1 MSFDA
6 DSYFNGPRKELY
18 RLHKELVEIESIS
31 GDEKSVGSYLKTYL
45 ENLGYTVEWQ
55 PVPEKSGRERAN
67 LYAYKGEERNTR
79 VLLTSHIDTVP
90 PYFGYSVV
98 DDRIYGRGTVDD
110 KNCVAAMIIA
120 LEELLTEKNLKS
132 SDVGLLFVVEEE
144 IGGPGMQF
152 ANKHLGINSWETVIF
167 GEPTEMKLGVGHKGI
182 VMFNYVARGKA
193 AHSGYPELGVNATDT
208 LVDAL
213 YKLRHSSL
221 PKSDLLGEST
231 VNVGII
237 KGGVAGNV
245 IPERAEAFI
254 MIRASKDTNKI
265 IDIVKSIAAEY
276 ENLEIEELHSVPE
289 QLLEYDVPGFE
300 SIVLAYATDVPYLE
314 GNFTRFLYGS
324 GSIHVAHSDHEYV
337 PIKELYDSVDGYKK
351 LIEFSLAK

>member
-1 MSFDA
+1 M
-6 DSYFNGPRKELY
+6 
-18 RLHKELVEIESIS
+18 
-31 GDEKSVGSYLKTYL
+31 GSYLKTYL

-193 AHSGYPELGVNATDT
+193 A
-208 LVDAL
+208 
-213 YKLRHSSL
+213 
-221 PKSDLLGEST
+221 
-231 VNVGII
+231 
-237 KGGVAGNV
+237 
-245 IPERAEAFI
+245 
-254 MIRASKDTNKI
+254 
-265 IDIVKSIAAEY
+265 
-276 ENLEIEELHSVPE
+276 
-289 QLLEYDVPGFE
+289 
-300 SIVLAYATDVPYLE
+300 
-314 GNFTRFLYGS
+314 
-324 GSIHVAHSDHEYV
+324 
-337 PIKELYDSVDGYKK
+337 
-351 LIEFSLAK
+351 